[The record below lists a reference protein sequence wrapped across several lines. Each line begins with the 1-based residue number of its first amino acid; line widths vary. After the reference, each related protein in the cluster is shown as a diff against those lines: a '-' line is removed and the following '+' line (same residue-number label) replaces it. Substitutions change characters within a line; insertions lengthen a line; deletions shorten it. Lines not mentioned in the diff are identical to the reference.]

1 MSLPVLRPQT
11 TDMMRIWTSST
22 GSRGSPSRNFI
33 RSLPLKRT
41 KSRDKWRYFSYKESW
56 EAGPNK
62 TSCTK
67 VRKRDLR
74 WLRNCWLSPRYQTY
88 LKMRLK
94 KFCLNNMKKSSKM
107 PCMKAFKVKSSL
119 KLLTNCQRNCSDTL
133 KKRESRRRSK
143 RLRPKDVKDKSSKL
157 AAETPNKSSAP
168 VSNACTKKSSK
179 WIKAQLTVTWI
190 GSSTTLW
197 NARPTVK
204 PASWLTYAS
213 RKWTST
219 WRATREDST
228 ITKPWSGTWFSLS
241 YYPTCKEA
249 DCKRR
254 SSFNKDGSKRRR
266 RSRYIRRLQRRRR
279 S

>member
-1 MSLPVLRPQT
+1 MSLPVLRPRT

-74 WLRNCWLSPRYQTY
+74 WLRNCWLSPRSPTCP
-88 LKMRLK
+88 KTK
-94 KFCLNNMKKSSKM
+94 PNKSCSSNIKKSSKM
-107 PCMKAFKVKSSL
+107 LCMKAFKVKSSL
-119 KLLTNCQRNCSDTL
+119 RHLTNCQRNCSDTL

-143 RLRPKDVKDKSSKL
+143 RLKMKDVKDKSSKL
-157 AAETPNKSSAP
+157 AAETLNKSFAP
-168 VSNACTKKSSK
+168 VSNACTKKLSK
-179 WIKAQLTVTWI
+179 WTKALWTVTWT
-190 GSSTTLW
+190 GSSTTLLS
-197 NARPTVK
+197 AHLTVK
-204 PASWLTYAS
+204 PASWPTYAS

-219 WRATREDST
+219 
-228 ITKPWSGTWFSLS
+228 
-241 YYPTCKEA
+241 
-249 DCKRR
+249 
-254 SSFNKDGSKRRR
+254 
-266 RSRYIRRLQRRRR
+266 
-279 S
+279 